1 MEKTFFET
9 LSTSLQEAVD
19 IKQGKRQ
26 ASRLRVMD
34 EPSAKAVRDKLKLTR
49 EQFAQ
54 LIGVSVRTVE
64 KWEQGVSKPSG
75 AARSLL
81 IIAARN
87 PKAVL
92 EALF

>member
-34 EPSAKAVRDKLKLTR
+34 EPSAKMVLPIRTFSQLSCPMSTIFRLLLRLRKKKSYNYKL
-49 EQFAQ
+49 
-54 LIGVSVRTVE
+54 
-64 KWEQGVSKPSG
+64 
-75 AARSLL
+75 
-81 IIAARN
+81 
-87 PKAVL
+87 
-92 EALF
+92 